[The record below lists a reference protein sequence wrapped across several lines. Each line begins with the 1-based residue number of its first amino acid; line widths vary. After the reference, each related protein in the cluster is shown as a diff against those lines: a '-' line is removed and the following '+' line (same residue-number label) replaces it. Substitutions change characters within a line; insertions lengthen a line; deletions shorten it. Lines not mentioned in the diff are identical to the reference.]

1 MHVLV
6 VDDDATNRLVLKAM
20 LEKDGHS
27 VLLAENGEQ
36 GVDLFDVTNTDM
48 VLMDVMMP
56 IMDGYEATRIIKEK
70 SGNVFIPVIFITAV
84 TDETA
89 LSDCIDCGGDDF
101 LTKPFIRTIL
111 RAKINALE
119 RIRALYVTILEQKS
133 ELEEHNHRV
142 NIEHHLAE
150 KVYDNI
156 VYQNKQDSS
165 LIKSVHRPAET
176 FSGDVMFFASTPS
189 GGMNIFM
196 GDVTGHGLGAAICAM
211 PVSEIF
217 YGMSEKGFSVQ
228 DIVTEINQRL
238 YKLLPTEMFL
248 AAAFVQIAPECR
260 ALYVWNGGLPDIII
274 NGGDQGL
281 YSIPAKHIPLGI
293 VSANQFSSEI
303 EMHELEAGNKI
314 IMYTDGLIEVT
325 SPDGKM
331 FSQERLEKLIRGH
344 DCSENTVEYVC
355 EDLNSYIQG
364 DTFDDD
370 ITMLEFLCDPVL
382 LAEAKADAS
391 KVQRLPSQSWSVE
404 FELSTGLLRTTDP
417 LPLMIQYI
425 IDIQGLYAYR
435 TELFT
440 ILSEL
445 YNNALDHG
453 ILKLDT
459 SMKNH
464 ENGFIQFYQERKKR
478 LSSIKEGLIKIT
490 ISNKR
495 EDEGGCLS
503 LTIQDSGDGFRI
515 DKSAKSLESN
525 LGRGGRGIPLVK
537 SLCEELSYK
546 GKGNIVQA
554 KYTWH

>member
-36 GVDLFDVTNTDM
+36 GVDLFDVTCTDM
-48 VLMDVMMP
+48 ILMDVMMP
-56 IMDGYEATRIIKEK
+56 VMDGYEATRIIKEK
-70 SGNVFIPVIFITAV
+70 SGGVFVPVIFITAI
-84 TDETA
+84 TDEAA

-101 LTKPFIRTIL
+101 ITKPFIRTIL

-119 RIRALYVTILEQKS
+119 RIRGLYVTILEQKS

-156 VYQNKQDSS
+156 VYQNKQDSN
-165 LIKSVHRPAET
+165 LIKSSHRPAET
-176 FSGDVMFFASTPS
+176 FSGDVTFFATTPS
-189 GGMNIFM
+189 GCMNIFM
-196 GDVTGHGLGAAICAM
+196 GDVTGHGLAAAICAM

-228 DIVTEINQRL
+228 DIIAELNQRL

-248 AAAFVQIAPECR
+248 AAAFIQVAPECR
-260 ALYVWNGGLPDIII
+260 SLYIWNGGLPDILIK
-274 NGGDQGL
+274 GDGRDIR
-281 YSIPAKHIPLGI
+281 SIPAKHIPLGI
-293 VSANQFSSEI
+293 VSSDQLSNEI
-303 EMHELEAGNKI
+303 EMHELETGNKV
-314 IMYTDGLIEVT
+314 IMYTDGLIEAT
-325 SPDGKM
+325 STDGKM
-331 FSQERLEKLIRGH
+331 FSQERLEKLICEY
-344 DCSENTVEYVC
+344 DCSENVVEYIDK
-355 EDLNSYIQG
+355 DLDSFLQG
-364 DTFDDD
+364 DSFDDD
-370 ITMLEFLCDPVL
+370 ITILEFLCDPVL
-382 LAEAKADAS
+382 LAEAKTNAS
-391 KVQRLPSQSWSVE
+391 KIQKLPSQEWSVE
-404 FELSTGLLRTTDP
+404 FELSAGLLGTTDP

-459 SMKNH
+459 SMKDH
-464 ENGFIQFYQERKKR
+464 ENGFIQFYQEREKR
-478 LSSIKEGLIKIT
+478 LSCAKEGVIKIT
-490 ISNKR
+490 VSNKP
-495 EDEGGCLS
+495 EGEGGNLS
-503 LTIQDSGDGFRI
+503 LIIQDSGDGFRV
-515 DKSAKSLESN
+515 DKSVKDLESN
-525 LGRGGRGIPLVK
+525 LGRGGRGVPLVK

-554 KYTWH
+554 KYIWN